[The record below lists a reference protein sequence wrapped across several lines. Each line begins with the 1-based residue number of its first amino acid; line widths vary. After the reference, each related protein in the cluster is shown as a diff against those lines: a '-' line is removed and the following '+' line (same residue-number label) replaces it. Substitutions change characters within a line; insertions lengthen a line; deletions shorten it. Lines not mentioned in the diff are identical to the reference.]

1 MSGGGRVCELCGG
14 EGGSMGVVCGGR
26 VCELCGREGGVWE
39 LCVGGVWELCE
50 SVGV

>member
-1 MSGGGRVCELCGG
+1 
-14 EGGSMGVVCGGR
+14 MGVVCGER